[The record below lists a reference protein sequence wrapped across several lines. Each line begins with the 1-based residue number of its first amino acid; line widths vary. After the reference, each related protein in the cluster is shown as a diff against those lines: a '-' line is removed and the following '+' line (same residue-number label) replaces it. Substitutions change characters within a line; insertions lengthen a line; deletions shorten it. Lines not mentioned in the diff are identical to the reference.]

1 VIALLCAAAFV
12 AGLVLGLLLGR
23 WRRGGG
29 RHRSRIH
36 LRG

>member
-23 WRRGGG
+23 WRWGGG
-29 RHRSRIH
+29 RHRRGIR